1 MKKKMTNEK
10 IIEEFINAAVNM
22 DIISAKDSC
31 KKAINQ
37 GLDPYEF
44 IEQAITKALVIIGD
58 KFENEEFFLPELFM
72 AAEIVKKSMK
82 ILEPHIKGSSKKKSL
97 GKIVIGTAKS
107 DMHDIGKNIVSFFL
121 QAEGFEVVDLGVDVS
136 PERFVEAVRNEKPDI
151 LAISALITLTMPEV
165 SNTLKALEE
174 ANLRNQVKIIVG
186 GAPMTQEFVD
196 DIGADALAKNAIDG
210 VKKCKG
216 WVGL

>member
-1 MKKKMTNEK
+1 MAKEK
-10 IIEEFINAAVNM
+10 IIEDFIHAAVNM
-22 DIISAKDSC
+22 DILTAKDSC
-31 KKAINQ
+31 KKVINQ
-37 GLDPYEF
+37 GLDPYVF
-44 IEQAITKALVIIGD
+44 IEHAITKALVIIGD

-82 ILEPHIKGSSKKKSL
+82 ILEPHIKGSGKKRNV
-97 GKIVIGTAKS
+97 GKIIIGTAKS

-121 QAEGFEVVDLGVDVS
+121 QAEGFEVIDLGVDVS

-174 ANLRNQVKIIVG
+174 ANLRNQVKVIIG

>member
-1 MKKKMTNEK
+1 MSKKGTA
-10 IIEEFINAAVNM
+10 F
-22 DIISAKDSC
+22 
-31 KKAINQ
+31 
-37 GLDPYEF
+37 
-44 IEQAITKALVIIGD
+44 VIVQI
-58 KFENEEFFLPELFM
+58 FLPELFM

-82 ILEPHIKGSSKKKSL
+82 ILEPHIKGSGKKRNV
-97 GKIVIGTAKS
+97 GKIIIGTAKNN
-107 DMHDIGKNIVSFFL
+107 MHDIGKNIVSFFL
-121 QAEGFEVVDLGVDVS
+121 QAEGFEVIDLGVDVS

-174 ANLRNQVKIIVG
+174 ANLRNQVKVIVG

>member
-1 MKKKMTNEK
+1 MSKEK
-10 IIEEFINAAVNM
+10 IIEDFVNAAINM
-22 DIISAKDSC
+22 DIKIAKNSC
-31 KKAINQ
+31 KKAMTE
-37 GLDPYEF
+37 GVDPYEF

-82 ILEPHIKGSSKKKSL
+82 ILEPHIKGSEKRKNL

-121 QAEGFEVVDLGVDVS
+121 QAEGFEVIDLGVDVT

-165 SNTLKALEE
+165 SNTLKALEN
-174 ANLRNQVKIIVG
+174 ANLRNGIKIIIG

-216 WVGL
+216 WIGL

>member
-1 MKKKMTNEK
+1 MSKEK
-10 IIEEFINAAVNM
+10 IIEDFVNAAINM
-22 DIISAKDSC
+22 DIKIAKVSC
-31 KKAINQ
+31 KKAMTE
-37 GLDPYEF
+37 GVDPYEF

-82 ILEPHIKGSSKKKSL
+82 ILEPHIKGSKKRKNL

-107 DMHDIGKNIVSFFL
+107 DMHDIGKNIVNFFL
-121 QAEGFEVVDLGVDVS
+121 QAEGFEVIDLGVDVT

-165 SNTLKALEE
+165 SNTLKALEN
-174 ANLRNQVKIIVG
+174 ANLRNGIKIIIG

-216 WVGL
+216 WIGL